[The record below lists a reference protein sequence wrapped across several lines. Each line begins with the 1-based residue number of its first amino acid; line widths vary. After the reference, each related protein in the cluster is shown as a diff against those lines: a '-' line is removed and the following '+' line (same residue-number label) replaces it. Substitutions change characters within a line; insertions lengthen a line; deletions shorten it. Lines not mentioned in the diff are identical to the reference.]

1 MLKRAVLNDA
11 KNVFD
16 VFSKATSK
24 LCNFGIQQWD
34 SIYPN
39 IDVIREDIKKG
50 QMYIL
55 CLNGKIA
62 ACGVINDEEEG
73 YENGDWQ
80 FGTNYRVIHRFCVS
94 PSFQSMGIGKRMLS
108 LLHDEILKQGFSSVR
123 IDVFPKNKVAVNIYR
138 NFGYI
143 EVGEVEYRKGIFKLM
158 EKKL

>member
-1 MLKRAVLNDA
+1 MIKRAVLNDV

-16 VFSKATSK
+16 VYSKATDK
-24 LCNFGIQQWD
+24 LCGLGIEQWD

-39 IDVIREDIKKG
+39 IDVIKDDIKKG

-62 ACGVINDEEEG
+62 ACGVINDDGEG
-73 YENGDWQ
+73 YENGNWQ

-94 PSFQSMGIGKRMLS
+94 PDFQSMGIGKRMLS
-108 LLHDEILKQGFSSVR
+108 LLHDEILQQGFSSVR
-123 IDVFPKNKVAVNIYR
+123 IDVFPKNKVALSLYND
-138 NFGYI
+138 FGYI
-143 EVGEVEYRKGIFKLM
+143 DVGEVEYRKGIFRLM

>member
-1 MLKRAVLNDA
+1 MFKRAVLNDV

-16 VFSKATSK
+16 VYSKATDK
-24 LCNFGIQQWD
+24 LCSLGIQQWD

-39 IDVIREDIKKG
+39 IDVIRDDIKNG

-62 ACGVINDEEEG
+62 ACGVINGESEG
-73 YENGDWQ
+73 YENGNWQ

-94 PSFQSMGIGKRMLS
+94 PDFQSMGIGKRMLT
-108 LLHDEILKQGFSSVR
+108 LLHDEILHQGFSSVR
-123 IDVFPKNKVAVNIYR
+123 IDVFPKNKAALNLY
-138 NFGYI
+138 NDFGYVD
-143 EVGEVEYRKGIFKLM
+143 VGEVEYRKGIFRLM